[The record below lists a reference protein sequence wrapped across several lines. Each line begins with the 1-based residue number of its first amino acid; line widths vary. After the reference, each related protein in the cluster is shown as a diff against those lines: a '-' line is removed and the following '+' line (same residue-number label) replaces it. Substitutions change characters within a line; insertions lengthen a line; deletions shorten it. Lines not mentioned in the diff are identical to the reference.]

1 MENLVV
7 STKKKITLDKIMSQV
22 KIVTNAEIKNVLMT
36 NAKVCV
42 LSSECTNGVVSIAG
56 KVCVNIVYLSAENTI
71 ESAEAVSDFV
81 EKQRTDANLSDL
93 FVQNE
98 IIIDSINFSSNEAIC
113 LVSTIPTIYGVYKYE
128 MPIIENDEN
137 NLVINSSSFEASK
150 LIASPQD
157 NFVVAEE
164 VESNITG
171 VVVLDSSANAV
182 INDVSC
188 TVDKIV
194 IEGKVISEVVY
205 KDQESVGK
213 LNKEFEFKQE
223 IAAEGTLPNMVCDAS
238 VVVNNITVT
247 PEEKEDKTTFVYAVD
262 MFAKALVFEENTYE
276 VANDMFSLKNEIQT
290 TYDYIE
296 SKIYKFTKNG
306 AESVLSQTNISDIED
321 LEDVVGV
328 FNSKLKVC
336 SVQELEDKCL
346 VSFEASAVAIYKTS
360 ESYDKKDVF
369 EVFDVEI
376 QKEEGLVF
384 SDIEANSEIASF
396 KVKAGKELEIAFK
409 IEYFCK
415 FAEKISQR
423 FIKAYEL
430 KDEKEQNVYGIR
442 VYVTKQGQTLFD
454 VAKTLNVKPEIVLA
468 QNQVEET
475 FEQGEKI
482 YVYSPINLA

>member
-1 MENLVV
+1 M
-7 STKKKITLDKIMSQV
+7 
-22 KIVTNAEIKNVLMT
+22 
-36 NAKVCV
+36 
-42 LSSECTNGVVSIAG
+42 
-56 KVCVNIVYLSAENTI
+56 
-71 ESAEAVSDFV
+71 
-81 EKQRTDANLSDL
+81 
-93 FVQNE
+93 
-98 IIIDSINFSSNEAIC
+98 
-113 LVSTIPTIYGVYKYE
+113 
-128 MPIIENDEN
+128 
-137 NLVINSSSFEASK
+137 
-150 LIASPQD
+150 
-157 NFVVAEE
+157 AEE